1 MDDTNYITACANYC
15 NIYPTTNTYR
25 FPCAKMMAAPPN
37 VYDNENVFSAFLSRS
52 LLLLLFV
59 GGILLYLANTV
70 HFYKK
75 SSNVFPLIFPIKSMR
90 IARAFNPT
98 MKQRSNL
105 YDGEYFEIIDNTG
118 NGKSV
123 IVQCNLCKVEN
134 NPKLHIRKCLTSN
147 GNVFKHVEVS
157 GLRLYGR
164 GYLWFTPV
172 RFFSES
178 SSGNVEQNQNGKE
191 RAFAR
196 RSASQKR
203 AETEENQ
210 KSMLAHQYTSQVV
223 GCAEQ

>member
-1 MDDTNYITACANYC
+1 
-15 NIYPTTNTYR
+15 
-25 FPCAKMMAAPPN
+25 MMAAPPN

-59 GGILLYLANTV
+59 GGILLFGKHCV

-75 SSNVFPLIFPIKSMR
+75 SSNVFPLIFPIKPMR

-157 GLRLYGR
+157 GFDFTA
-164 GYLWFTPV
+164 YLWFTDPN
-172 RFFSES
+172 FFRIIIRECWTKSKRKRTC
-178 SSGNVEQNQNGKE
+178 V
-191 RAFAR
+191 
-196 RSASQKR
+196 RSAIRQSKKSRNWRKSKKYVSAPVHKPGSRLCR
-203 AETEENQ
+203 A
-210 KSMLAHQYTSQVV
+210 VV
-223 GCAEQ
+223 HSVLLIFRRK